1 MSSDTGREKRV
12 QPAAGATAGPIPVEH
27 RGRGIALRIGGVSCF
42 AAMMA
47 ALKYGTLHGVGPA
60 EVLFYRNFFSLPT
73 ILLWVT
79 LSGGVDAVRTKRPGA
94 HATRS
99 ALGLCVMFCTFIALS
114 MLPLAEATVIS
125 FSAPLFATML
135 SALVLKERVL
145 WHRWGAIAVGLVG
158 VLIVIRPGGSELPAL
173 GVAVALV
180 AALGA
185 GAVTMTLRQI
195 GQTENATATVF
206 WFNIACV
213 ITTAIPMPFLFHAHG
228 ANVWIALALGGLMGG
243 VAQIM
248 MTASVR
254 FAPVSALA
262 PFDYLQIIWAMLWG
276 FFLFDAIPAWTAIS
290 GALLIGS
297 GGCYVIWRERKTRT
311 LVVPSSNEL

>member
-1 MSSDTGREKRV
+1 MSSATLNAQLD
-12 QPAAGATAGPIPVEH
+12 AAHRPVEH

-47 ALKYGTLHGVGPA
+47 ALKYATLHGVGPA
-60 EVLFYRNFFSLPT
+60 EILFYRNFFSLPT
-73 ILLWVT
+73 IILWVV
-79 LSGGVDAVRTKRPGA
+79 LNGGVAVVRTKRPGA
-94 HATRS
+94 HAIRS
-99 ALGLCVMFCTFIALS
+99 ALGLSVMFCTFVALS

-125 FSAPLFATML
+125 FSAPLFATIL

-145 WHRWGAIAVGLVG
+145 WHRWGAIAVGLLG
-158 VLIVIRPGGSELPAL
+158 VLVVIRPGGSGLPAL
-173 GVAVALV
+173 GVAVALA

-185 GAVTMTLRQI
+185 GGVTITLRQI

-213 ITTAIPMPFLFHAHG
+213 IATAIPMPFLFHVHAP
-228 ANVWIALALGGLMGG
+228 NVWAALTLGGLLGG
-243 VAQIM
+243 IAQIM
-248 MTASVR
+248 MTAAVR

-262 PFDYLQIIWAMLWG
+262 PFDYLQMIWAMMWG
-276 FFLFDAIPAWTAIS
+276 FFLFDALPTWDGVL

-297 GGCYVIWRERKTRT
+297 GGCYVIWRERKART
-311 LVVPSSNEL
+311 VIVPSSNEL